1 MNKKIIAIAVS
12 SFGLLANPVY
22 ADYLQVESD
31 TGVINPTN
39 SAFLDYNTTI
49 TFKEGNGIK
58 LNYDKSFYTPTGGP
72 ERDAYN
78 HTITIGLKDGASVEN
93 KDISPNS
100 VNVGGV
106 QINSNGINSNN
117 KKITNIADGEIND
130 TSTDAVNGSQLHST
144 NTALNY
150 LAAKFNRNIFSLT
163 TNQPENGTSPD
174 FDESKVNPIKAGSI
188 INYKEGKNISI
199 SHSESYLRDP
209 SEEMRLDP
217 LHNIV
222 IKTKDDLVA
231 NSYTVTGQNG
241 KNDVV
246 LNGNG
251 LDMGNR
257 TISNLNDGVKDNDA
271 VNMSQLNKIQKQLD
285 AMGNNTGNPS
295 DNVQT
300 VRNTQAI
307 QELKDVTSKGIFVTD
322 TNGSKANIPLNN
334 ENKPFKFSAGSK
346 NVTVNLDNN
355 DGLKFDLAKEVE
367 LDKVATKELQANNV
381 VINKDGINAGNQIV
395 SNVADGKI
403 VENSKDAVNG
413 GQVYSL
419 MSNLATK
426 AIKLE
431 AGDNIKTTITPNGD
445 VRVSTTPDLKSDSIT
460 LKNKVVINENGYNGG
475 GEKVTNIADGEI
487 SENSSDAITGR
498 QLYNALKNKGNDGLK
513 QAFDKIG
520 KVEDELSSAI
530 AASNA
535 MAGLSQVHQAG
546 ATMVS
551 VGVGGYSNKQAV
563 AIGVSGMSENG
574 KWTYRLNGAI
584 GVNKGHKNHRGSY
597 SGSIGY
603 QF

>member
-1 MNKKIIAIAVS
+1 MNKKIIAVAVS

-22 ADYLQVESD
+22 ADYIQVESD
-31 TGVINPTN
+31 TGVIKPTN

-58 LNYDKSFYTPTGGP
+58 LNYDKSLYTPTDGS

-78 HTITIGLKDGASVEN
+78 HTITIGLKDGTGVEN

-100 VNVGGV
+100 VNVNGV

-117 KKITNIADGEIND
+117 KKITNVADGEISD
-130 TSTDAVNGSQLHST
+130 KSTDTINGKQLYDYVYEPRRIT
-144 NTALNY
+144 DKIKTEVFFLG
-150 LAAKFNRNIFSLT
+150 I
-163 TNQPENGTSPD
+163 NQPE
-174 FDESKVNPIKAGSI
+174 KVSDMKLSNLNSI
-188 INYKEGKNISI
+188 GLDSTINFKEGNNISI
-199 SHSESYLRDP
+199 EHKASTFPDIGSVD
-209 SEEMRLDP
+209 
-217 LHNIV
+217 NVI
-222 IKTKDDLVA
+222 IKTKDDLSA
-231 NSYTVTGQNG
+231 KSYTVKGENG
-241 KNDVV
+241 AKDVV

-271 VNMSQLNKIQKQLD
+271 VNMSQLNRIQKQVD
-285 AMGNNTGNPS
+285 ALGNNTGNPS

-307 QELKDVTSKGIFVTD
+307 QELKDITNKGIFVTD

-367 LDKVATKELQANNV
+367 LDKVATKELHSNNV

-563 AIGVSGMSENG
+563 AIGVSGMTENG

>member
-31 TGVINPTN
+31 TGVIKPTN

-78 HTITIGLKDGASVEN
+78 HTITIGLKDGTGVEN

-100 VNVGGV
+100 VNVNGV

-117 KKITNIADGEIND
+117 KKITNVADGEISD
-130 TSTDAVNGSQLHST
+130 KSTDTINGKQLYDYVYEPRRIT
-144 NTALNY
+144 DKIKTEVFFLG
-150 LAAKFNRNIFSLT
+150 I
-163 TNQPENGTSPD
+163 NQPENGSD
-174 FDESKVNPIKAGSI
+174 MKLSNLNSI
-188 INYKEGKNISI
+188 GLDSTINFKEGNNISI
-199 SHSESYLRDP
+199 EHKADIFPDIGS
-209 SEEMRLDP
+209 LD
-217 LHNIV
+217 HVI
-222 IKTKDDLVA
+222 IKTKDDLSA
-231 NSYTVTGQNG
+231 KSYTVKGENG
-241 KNDVV
+241 AKDIV

-271 VNMSQLNKIQKQLD
+271 VNMSQLNRIQKQLD
-285 AMGNNTGNPS
+285 ALGNNTGNPS

-445 VRVSTTPDLKSDSIT
+445 VKVSTTPDLKSDSIT

-498 QLYNALKNKGNDGLK
+498 QLYNVLKNKGNDGLQ

-546 ATMVS
+546 TTMVS

-563 AIGVSGMSENG
+563 AIGVSGMTENG

>member
-12 SFGLLANPVY
+12 SFGLLTNPVY
-22 ADYLQVESD
+22 ADYIQVESD
-31 TGVINPTN
+31 TGVTNPTN
-39 SAFLDYNTTI
+39 SSFLDYNTTI

-58 LNYDKSFYTPTGGP
+58 LNYDKSLYTPTDGS

-78 HTITIGLKDGASVEN
+78 HTITIGLKDGTGVEN

-100 VNVGGV
+100 VNVNGV

-117 KKITNIADGEIND
+117 KKITNVADGEISD
-130 TSTDAVNGSQLHST
+130 KSTDTINGKQLYDYVYEPRRIT
-144 NTALNY
+144 DKIKTEVFFLG
-150 LAAKFNRNIFSLT
+150 I
-163 TNQPENGTSPD
+163 NQPENGSD
-174 FDESKVNPIKAGSI
+174 MKLSNLNSI
-188 INYKEGKNISI
+188 GLDSTINFKEGNNISI
-199 SHSESYLRDP
+199 EHKASTFPDIGSVD
-209 SEEMRLDP
+209 
-217 LHNIV
+217 NVI
-222 IKTKDDLVA
+222 IKTKDDLSA
-231 NSYTVTGQNG
+231 KSYTVKGENG
-241 KNDVV
+241 AKDIV

-251 LDMGNR
+251 LNMGNR

-271 VNMSQLNKIQKQLD
+271 VNMSQLNRIQKQVD
-285 AMGNNTGNPS
+285 ALGNNTGNPS

-307 QELKDVTSKGIFVTD
+307 QELKDVTSKGIFITD

-367 LDKVATKELQANNV
+367 LDKVSTKELQANNV

-445 VRVSTTPDLKSDSIT
+445 VKVSTTPDLKSDSIT

-546 ATMVS
+546 TTMVS

-563 AIGVSGMSENG
+563 AIGVSGMTENG

>member
-58 LNYDKSFYTPTGGP
+58 LNYDKSFYTPTGGA

-78 HTITIGLKDGASVEN
+78 HTITIGLKDGATVEN

-100 VNVGGV
+100 LNINGI
-106 QINSNGINSNN
+106 QINSNGMNANN
-117 KKITNIADGEIND
+117 NKITNVADGVIGDESKDVIN
-130 TSTDAVNGSQLHST
+130 GGQLY
-144 NTALNY
+144 NY
-150 LAAKFNRNIFSLT
+150 VYEPRRITERIKHTMFHLAI
-163 TNQPENGTSPD
+163 NQPENGWDIKDLSELKRLGMGAT
-174 FDESKVNPIKAGSI
+174 VNI
-188 INYKEGKNISI
+188 KEGNNISI
-199 SHSESYLRDP
+199 GYSDHMVPDIGS
-209 SEEMRLDP
+209 
-217 LHNIV
+217 LHNVI
-222 IKTKDDLVA
+222 IKTKDDLSA
-231 NSYTVTGQNG
+231 KSYTMKGENG
-241 KNDVV
+241 AKDVV

-271 VNMSQLNKIQKQLD
+271 VNMSQLNRIQKQLD
-285 AMGNNTGNPS
+285 ALGNNTGNPS

-307 QELKDVTSKGIFVTD
+307 QELKDVTSKGVFVTD

-381 VINKDGINAGNQIV
+381 IINKDGINAGNQIV

-445 VRVSTTPDLKSDSIT
+445 VKVSTTPDLKSDSIT

-498 QLYNALKNKGNDGLK
+498 QLYNALKNKGNDGLQ

-546 ATMVS
+546 TTMVS

-563 AIGVSGMSENG
+563 AIGVSGMTENG

>member
-31 TGVINPTN
+31 TGVIKPTN

-58 LNYDKSFYTPTGGP
+58 LNYDKSFYTPTGGA

-100 VNVGGV
+100 VNVNGV

-117 KKITNIADGEIND
+117 KKITNVADGTID
-130 TSTDAVNGSQLHST
+130 DKSTDVINGKQLYEYVYEPRRIT
-144 NTALNY
+144 DKIKTEVFFLG
-150 LAAKFNRNIFSLT
+150 I
-163 TNQPENGTSPD
+163 NQPE
-174 FDESKVNPIKAGSI
+174 KGSDMKLSNLNSI
-188 INYKEGKNISI
+188 GLDSTINFKEGNNISI
-199 SHSESYLRDP
+199 EHKASTFPDIGSVD
-209 SEEMRLDP
+209 
-217 LHNIV
+217 NVI
-222 IKTKDDLVA
+222 IKTKDDLSA
-231 NSYTVTGQNG
+231 KSYTVKGENG
-241 KNDVV
+241 VKDVV

-271 VNMSQLNKIQKQLD
+271 VNMSQLNRIQKQVD
-285 AMGNNTGNPS
+285 ALGNNTGNPS

-307 QELKDVTSKGIFVTD
+307 QELKDITNKGIFVTD

-367 LDKVATKELQANNV
+367 LDKVATKELHSNNV

-498 QLYNALKNKGNDGLK
+498 QLYNALKNKGNDGLQ

-546 ATMVS
+546 TTMVS

-563 AIGVSGMSENG
+563 AIGVSGMTENG

>member
-31 TGVINPTN
+31 TGVIKPTN

-58 LNYDKSFYTPTGGP
+58 LNYDKSLYTPTGGP

-78 HTITIGLKDGASVEN
+78 HTITIGLKDGATVEN

-100 VNVGGV
+100 VNVNGV

-117 KKITNIADGEIND
+117 KKITNVADGTID
-130 TSTDAVNGSQLHST
+130 DKSTDVINGKQLYEYVYEPRRIT
-144 NTALNY
+144 DKIKTEVFFLG
-150 LAAKFNRNIFSLT
+150 I
-163 TNQPENGTSPD
+163 NQPENGSD
-174 FDESKVNPIKAGSI
+174 MKLSNLNSI
-188 INYKEGKNISI
+188 GLDSTINFKEGNNISI
-199 SHSESYLRDP
+199 EHKASTFPDIGSVD
-209 SEEMRLDP
+209 
-217 LHNIV
+217 NVI
-222 IKTKDDLVA
+222 IKTKDDLSA
-231 NSYTVTGQNG
+231 KSYTVKGENG
-241 KNDVV
+241 AKDVV

-271 VNMSQLNKIQKQLD
+271 VNMSQLNRIQKQVD
-285 AMGNNTGNPS
+285 ALGNNTGNPS

-307 QELKDVTSKGIFVTD
+307 KELKDVTSKGVFVTD

-445 VRVSTTPDLKSDSIT
+445 VKVSTTPDLKSDSIT

-498 QLYNALKNKGNDGLK
+498 QLYNALKNKGDDGLQ

-535 MAGLSQVHQAG
+535 MSGLSQVHQAG